1 MQIKNAEEK
10 KLDLTL
16 IQKDAEKFEK
26 RTKTVEENFK
36 KKFEMLKKK
45 SDQIEELREN

>member
-1 MQIKNAEEK
+1 MRAEDVEEK

-26 RTKTVEENFK
+26 KVKTVEEDFK
-36 KKFEMLKKK
+36 KKFKMLKQK
-45 SDQIEELREN
+45 SDQIEKLKKN

>member
-1 MQIKNAEEK
+1 MRVEDVEEK

-26 RTKTVEENFK
+26 KVEIVEK
-36 KKFEMLKKK
+36 DSEKKFEMLKRK
-45 SDQIEELREN
+45 SD